1 MRTRLAIRIDA
12 MLEHWF
18 PERRVFLRSETDT
31 RFIRLKPGTQLIAFT
46 GASLFVG
53 WTIIATAVLLMDSIG
68 AGNFREQARRDQ
80 RTYENR
86 LNALA
91 SERDSRA
98 AEAIAAQDRFNA
110 ALDQISKMQSE
121 LLASETRRREL
132 ETGIEVIQTTLRR
145 TIREREAAK
154 DRAEGLMAASEGN
167 GDVVLAASGGALG
180 ALDVMI
186 EALEQTARERDQVT
200 ADAQA
205 ALTQA
210 DDMALQIKAMQEK
223 NDTIFRQLEDAMTI
237 SVKPLDKMFRAAGMD
252 TDRVLSQVRRG
263 YGGQGGPLTPI
274 TFSTKGLAP
283 SLDETRANRLLGQ
296 MDQLNLYRIAAQ
308 KAPFA
313 IPVKAGF
320 RFTSGFG
327 YRRDPKTGGRRMH
340 AGVDFAGPVGT
351 PLYATADGVVVH
363 AGWSS
368 GYGRLVKI
376 QHEFGIETRYA
387 HLSRLSVNV
396 GQRVSRGQRIGDMGA
411 SGRVTGPHLHY
422 EVIYR
427 GRRVNPINFF
437 FNDLT
442 PSEYNKLLAQAAA
455 NNQSFD

>member
-1 MRTRLAIRIDA
+1 MKTRLAIRIDA
-12 MLEHWF
+12 ALERWF

-31 RFIRLKPGTQLIAFT
+31 RFIRLKPATQMVAFL
-46 GASLFVG
+46 GASFFVG
-53 WTIIATAVLLMDSIG
+53 WTIIATAILLMDSIG

-86 LNALA
+86 LNSLA
-91 SERDSRA
+91 AERDTRA
-98 AEAIAAQDRFNA
+98 EEALAAQDRFNA
-110 ALDQISKMQSE
+110 ALDQISLMQSE
-121 LLASETRRREL
+121 LLSSETRRREL
-132 ETGIEVIQTTLRR
+132 ETGIEVIQSTLRR
-145 TIREREAAK
+145 TIKEREAAK
-154 DRAEGLMAASEGN
+154 SEANGLMAAADGN
-167 GDVVLAASGGALG
+167 GKVVLASAGAAPG
-180 ALDVMI
+180 TLDMMI
-186 EALEQTARERDQVT
+186 EALAETARERDQIEE
-200 ADAQA
+200 DAQA
-205 ALTQA
+205 ALVQA
-210 DDMALQIKAMQEK
+210 EEMAAQIKSMEEK

-263 YGGQGGPLTPI
+263 YSGQGGPLTPI

-283 SLDETRANRLLGQ
+283 TLDETRVNRLLTQ

-313 IPVKAGF
+313 VPVKSGF

-363 AGWSS
+363 AGWAS

-387 HLSRLSVNV
+387 HMNRLNVSV

-422 EVIYR
+422 EVR
-427 GRRVNPINFF
+427 VGAQPVNPMI
-437 FNDLT
+437 
-442 PSEYNKLLAQAAA
+442 YIKAA
-455 NNQSFD
+455 NDVF